1 MFLQQLRATLLGK
14 YRNLEHD
21 IDGLREQLD
30 EECETKAEMQRLLSK
45 ASAETL
51 MWRSKYESEGL
62 AKVEEAEAARMKL
75 ACRLEEMEATVEQ
88 MNVKNANLEKIK
100 HRALNELQEMQV
112 AVERAQTM
120 ASAAEKKQRNFDRI
134 MAEWKMKVD
143 DLGGELDIS
152 QKECRRQ
159 ATENYR
165 LNAMHE
171 EDMEAMDLL
180 RRDNKN
186 LSDDIRNLTDQL
198 ADGGRAFSDAEKTMK
213 QLEAEKDELQSA
225 LEEAEAALEQE
236 ESKTARNQL
245 ELNQVK
251 QEIEKRIQ
259 EKEDEFESTRLV
271 LYTYIIPIL
280 THQ

>member
-1 MFLQQLRATLLGK
+1 MVQQLRATLLGK

-21 IDGLREQLD
+21 IDSLREQLD
-30 EECETKAEMQRLLSK
+30 EECENKAEMQRLLSK
-45 ASAETL
+45 SSAETL

-62 AKVEEAEAARMKL
+62 AKAEELEAARMKL
-75 ACRLEEMEATVEQ
+75 SCRLEESEATVEQ
-88 MNVKNANLEKIK
+88 LNVKNANLEKIK

-134 MAEWKMKVD
+134 LAEWKMKVD
-143 DLGGELDIS
+143 DLGAEFDMS
-152 QKECRRQ
+152 QKECRRL
-159 ATENYR
+159 ANENYR
-165 LNAMHE
+165 LSAMYE
-171 EDMEAMDLL
+171 ENMELMDSL

-186 LSDDIRNLTDQL
+186 LNDEIKSLSDQL
-198 ADGGRAFSDAEKTMK
+198 AEGGRAFSDAEKTMK
-213 QLEAEKDELQSA
+213 QLEAEKEELQSA

-236 ESKTARNQL
+236 ESKAARNQL

-259 EKEDEFESTRLV
+259 EKEEEFESTR
-271 LYTYIIPIL
+271 
-280 THQ
+280 